1 MAGCLAVCE
10 NQSLYSLTRSIKNDY
25 RIPHISTDMTKL
37 MFSCLV
43 TATISTISVLQREL
57 DLHALEKYFFKLLL
71 SVGEFIISA

>member
-1 MAGCLAVCE
+1 M
-10 NQSLYSLTRSIKNDY
+10 I
-25 RIPHISTDMTKL
+25 KL

-71 SVGEFIISA
+71 SVDEFIISA